1 MYTVNWNWNEFINRD
16 EKNTLCCF
24 YSAAKAYPTLT
35 PWCAAYQASLSFTI
49 SQILFRLISI
59 ESVMPFN
66 PLILCH
72 LLLLLPSVFPSI
84 RVFSNESA
92 LHVRWSKYWSFSFSI
107 SPSNEYSGLISLSSD
122 CFDLLAVQGT
132 LKSLLQHHNS
142 NTLDQ
147 LKIPNLLWIG
157 LYWCLRQ
164 ERFERAE
171 RMLVY
176 KDKSDVRNWEILKQ
190 KTHPLRSY

>member
-1 MYTVNWNWNEFINRD
+1 MSIVSWNWNEFINRY

-24 YSAAKAYPTLT
+24 CSAAKACPTLHVCT
-35 PWCAAYQASLSFTI
+35 PWSAAYQASLSFTI
-49 SQILFRLISI
+49 SQILFRLIST

-72 LLLLLPSVFPSI
+72 LLILLPSIFPSI

-92 LHVRWSKYWSFSFSI
+92 FHVRWSKYWSFTFNI
-107 SPSNEYSGLISLSSD
+107 SPSSEYSGWISLSND

-132 LKSLLQHHNS
+132 LKSLLRHHNS

-157 LYWCLRQ
+157 
-164 ERFERAE
+164 
-171 RMLVY
+171 
-176 KDKSDVRNWEILKQ
+176 
-190 KTHPLRSY
+190 